1 MRADYRRRA
10 SSRRRGHSDDLE
22 GLAREDMMTLV
33 EAHARRV
40 RDYFL
45 LHPQEEGA
53 DSVLRWWKKHEQAE
67 TVTASIQGA

>member
-1 MRADYRRRA
+1 MKKPMRRRA
-10 SSRRRGHSDDLE
+10 SSRRQARSDELDGAVRAE
-22 GLAREDMMTLV
+22 MIPLV
-33 EAHARRV
+33 EEHARRV

-45 LHPQEEGA
+45 LHPFEEGA